1 MPRSAWSIVRVPL
14 GVAAGLAL
22 TFALVVGV
30 EAFSAVVH
38 PVPEGFDGSMEA
50 TCEHVRNYPA
60 WVLAVAIVLWGGAA
74 GAGTAVARAVGAGR
88 AAPAVVAALVAAA
101 LALNISML
109 PYPWWFSAGAAIAVL
124 AAMLPSLRRVA

>member
-1 MPRSAWSIVRVPL
+1 MPRSAWPVVRIPL

-38 PVPEGFDGSMEA
+38 PVPEGFDGSMET

-60 WVLAVAIVLWGGAA
+60 WVLAVAIILWGGAA
-74 GAGTAVARAVGAGR
+74 GAGTAVA
-88 AAPAVVAALVAAA
+88 ALVAAA
-101 LALNISML
+101 LGLNISML

>member
-1 MPRSAWSIVRVPL
+1 MPRSAWSVVRIPL

-74 GAGTAVARAVGAGR
+74 GAGR

-124 AAMLPSLRRVA
+124 AAMLPSLRRIA